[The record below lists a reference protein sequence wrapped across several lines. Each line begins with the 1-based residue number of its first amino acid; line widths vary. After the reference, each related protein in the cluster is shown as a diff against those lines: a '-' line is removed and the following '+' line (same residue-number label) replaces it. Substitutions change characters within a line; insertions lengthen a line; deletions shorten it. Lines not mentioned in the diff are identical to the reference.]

1 MRHPSGAPQRRRE
14 NDRSLWSRLSSA
26 RRAWRKCIS
35 LSLCFLWPASSFL
48 AAQQV
53 SIEPVRPSAPILW
66 RPYLA
71 PDVPPIRLANSGR
84 LRDLVRAGKL
94 YLTAHQA
101 IELALE
107 NNIDI
112 EVARYAPLAAEWQVE
127 RAQAGGALPGVPS
140 GASQAVSVASGQGV
154 LGTQASAGVSGGGGN
169 GTISRTTNATI
180 SQIGP
185 TTQTLDPIFQEATSF
200 SHRSIP
206 QVNSVQ
212 SITNVLVQNQRVYNG
227 SLQEGFL
234 SGGSITASYTDHYL
248 NENAP
253 SDVLNPSVAATLS
266 VSFQHNLLQ
275 GFGVAVNGRQITV
288 SKINL
293 QTSDLNFKTQVIGI
307 VRNVLQSYFA
317 LAADYEDIKAK
328 QSALD
333 VAQTFS
339 EDTKKQVQI
348 GTLAEIEITRA
359 ESQAATSRQNLVNS
373 QTNLQQHELQLKNL
387 ISRTGLADPIVA
399 SAQIVPVDRI
409 VIPAKDEFPPLK
421 DMVHTA
427 LANRTDLA
435 AQRANEKTSEVLAL
449 GTRNGLLPLLIA
461 FGSESHAG
469 LAGTGRTVAAG
480 RNIETPNP
488 YFVGGTG
495 TVLGQV
501 FGRNFPTEGIGAFY
515 QMRLHNGQ
523 AQADYGIDQ
532 LQLRQTQLATEKN
545 VKQAQVDI
553 LNAVVAL
560 QQARARYDAAVQN
573 RILAKQLFDAEQK
586 KFTLGASTPY
596 NVIQQQRDLTSAQ
609 SAELASLVTYNNAR
623 ISLDQTLGTTLE
635 ANQISIADVR
645 TGKLAPDS
653 ATPGAT
659 P

>member
-1 MRHPSGAPQRRRE
+1 MSHRTRCFPDS
-14 NDRSLWSRLSSA
+14 
-26 RRAWRKCIS
+26 WRKFIAVG
-35 LSLCFLWPASSFL
+35 LCFLWPASFL
-48 AAQQV
+48 PAQQV
-53 SIEPVRPSAPILW
+53 AIEPVRPSAPILW

-71 PDVPPIRLANSGR
+71 PDVPPVRLANSGR

-112 EVARYAPLAAEWQVE
+112 EVARYAPLAAAWQVE

-140 GASQAVSVASGQGV
+140 GASQAISVASGQGV
-154 LGTQASAGVSGGGGN
+154 LGSQAAAGVPGGGGN
-169 GTISRTTNATI
+169 GTISRNTNATI

-185 TTQTLDPIFQEATSF
+185 TTQTLDPTFQEATTF

-212 SITNVLVQNQRVYNG
+212 SVTNVLIQNQRVYNG

-253 SDVLNPSVAATLS
+253 TDVLNPSVAPTLS
-266 VSFQHNLLQ
+266 VSFQHPLLQ

-293 QTSDLNFKTQVIGI
+293 QTSDLNFKTQVIGV

-333 VAQTFS
+333 VAQTFV
-339 EDTKKQVQI
+339 EDTKIQVQI
-348 GTLAEIEITRA
+348 GSLAEIEITRA
-359 ESQAATSRQNLVNS
+359 GSQAATSRQDLVNS

-387 ISRTGLADPIVA
+387 ISRTGVADPIVA

-409 VIPAKDEFPPLK
+409 TIPEKDELPPLK
-421 DMVHTA
+421 ELVQTA
-427 LANRTDLA
+427 LSHRSDLA

-449 GTRNGLLPLLIA
+449 GTRNGVLPLLIA

-469 LAGTGRTVAAG
+469 LAGTGRTVTAG
-480 RNIETPNP
+480 GITETPNP
-488 YFVGGTG
+488 YFVGGIG
-495 TVLGQV
+495 TALGQI
-501 FGRNFPTEGIGAFY
+501 FRRNFPTEGVGAFY
-515 QMRLHNGQ
+515 QMHLYNGQ

-532 LQLRQTQLATEKN
+532 LQLRQTQLATEKS

-553 LNAVVAL
+553 LNSVVAL

-573 RILAKQLFDAEQK
+573 RILGKQLFDAEQK

-596 NVIQQQRDLTSAQ
+596 NVIQQQRDLTTSQ
-609 SAELASLVTYNNAR
+609 SAELSALVTYNNAR
-623 ISLDQTLGTTLE
+623 ITLDQTLGTTLE
-635 ANQISIADVR
+635 SNQILIKDVQA
-645 TGKLAPDS
+645 GKVAQTSSS
-653 ATPGAT
+653 AQ
-659 P
+659 